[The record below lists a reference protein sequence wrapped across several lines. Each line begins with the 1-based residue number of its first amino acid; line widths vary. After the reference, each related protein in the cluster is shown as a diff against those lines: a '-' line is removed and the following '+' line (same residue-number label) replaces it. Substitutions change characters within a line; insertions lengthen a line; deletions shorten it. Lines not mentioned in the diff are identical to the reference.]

1 MVRLLVGFLVGVF
14 FRSEAHVPSI
24 VGAEYPRRGSNP
36 RWTGFK
42 PVASAIGLRGQKQSC
57 APRLFRVVEKT
68 LARFLAQMP
77 RLDELPEHLG
87 CVRAFSLAVAVLE
100 RPITDVEAA
109 EVEQVEWTHRPVEA
123 LLHRD
128 VDVLGTRVTTF

>member
-42 PVASAIGLRGQKQSC
+42 PVASAIGLRGQKQFC
-57 APRLFRVVEKT
+57 GPCLFRVVEKT
-68 LARFLAQMP
+68 FARLLAEMP
-77 RLDELPEHLG
+77 RLNELPEHLR
-87 CVRAFSLAVAVLE
+87 CVRAFALAVAVFD
-100 RPITDVEAA
+100 RPI
-109 EVEQVEWTHRPVEA
+109 
-123 LLHRD
+123 
-128 VDVLGTRVTTF
+128 